1 MESKKQTKMKKTL
14 FFVALMA
21 LCFVGCDRQPKPG
34 KTETIDTTSVDMVI
48 IKHGQMQFYDHETQ
62 KVMPYEAETDSVVNI
77 VFDHN
82 NHLYYTAAHQQ
93 DLKLKMIDLSAK
105 DPKPTLCADWKLNL
119 DDITDVM
126 FGTGAVKLEI
136 DDGMENLY
144 MMNNH
149 TNESLTFDYET
160 YHIGSGKSEGMSYE
174 DHRLANIST
183 SFMDHFFEEQGKLYY
198 VTPEGKVCLNDQ
210 IDFSAYFEEG
220 DLGDLGF
227 YPMSMSP
234 DGQTIVFDANCEI
247 GEGWGFYCLASS
259 DGKRQSVLADS
270 DNWKMMPQWLDDGS
284 LVYVGSEPRP
294 KTDPEYR
301 DWNTTRGC
309 IKILDPNGE
318 TTLLVSDAKL
328 FYLNPVGKPLPSAED
343 RQAFLGGCD
352 MAIIEDGKVTFYN
365 SATGEYIPLVMEKD
379 EVISGVF
386 NGPDVFYYT
395 VAIGDELYLKQFYID
410 YYYHSPS
417 MIGDWNLKKSDCKT
431 ENGRHVAPM
440 TSYANA
446 PAVGIVYKYDA
457 EFEQFME
464 KRHYNIAD
472 KKIEEGWWPDILN
485 VVDGPDEKQKQFDD
499 DKELFEEVEVPL
511 TEAEMATMGE
521 DDPGYRSY
529 YYYVPAGGQRICM
542 SDKIDFSPYI
552 EFDQPRFEL
561 VGISP
566 TRDCVAYGAIMGWY
580 LAGAHGPLCFA
591 TLDGKEQMAL
601 EGTDVNDKCYG
612 WLDDGSLVYST
623 EIGIWSVSHDG
634 NIKQLSTATQFTT
647 VR

>member
-1 MESKKQTKMKKTL
+1 MKKTRL
-14 FFVALMA
+14 FFVAVMA
-21 LCFVGCDRQPKPG
+21 LCILGCDRQQKPG
-34 KTETIDTTSVDMVI
+34 KTETIDLSSVDMVV
-48 IKHGQMQFYDHETQ
+48 IKHGQMLFYDHETQ
-62 KVMPYEAETDSVVNI
+62 KLMPYEAETDSVVNI
-77 VFDHN
+77 AFDHN

-93 DLKLKMIDLSAK
+93 DLKLKRIDLSAK
-105 DPKPTLCADWKLNL
+105 DPQPTLCADWKLNL

-136 DDGMENLY
+136 DDSMENLY

-149 TNESLTFDYET
+149 TNEHLTFDYET
-160 YHIGSGKSEGMSYE
+160 YHVGSDKSEGISYE
-174 DHRLANIST
+174 DHRLA
-183 SFMDHFFEEQGKLYY
+183 SFTTAVLDHFFEEQGKFYY

-220 DLGDLGF
+220 DLGDVAF
-227 YPMSMSP
+227 YPMGISP
-234 DGQTIVFDANCEI
+234 DGQQIVYDANCGI
-247 GEGWGFYCLASS
+247 GEGWGYYCLASS

-270 DNWKMMPQWLDDGS
+270 DNWKMAPQWLDDGS

-318 TTLLVSDAKL
+318 TTLLVSDAKH

-352 MAIIEDGKVTFYN
+352 MAVFENGKVSFYN
-365 SATGEYIPLVMEKD
+365 SATGEYTPFVMEKD

-395 VAIGDELYLKQFYID
+395 VAIGDELYLKQFYLD

-417 MIGDWNLKKSDCKT
+417 MIGDWDLKKSDCKT
-431 ENGRHVAPM
+431 EKGNNVAPM
-440 TSYANA
+440 TSYSNA

-472 KKIEEGWWPDILN
+472 KKIEEGWWPGILN
-485 VVDGPDEKQKQFDD
+485 VVDGPDEKQKQFND

-561 VGISP
+561 VGIGP

-601 EGTDVNDKCYG
+601 DGTDVNDKRYG

-634 NIKQLSTATQFTT
+634 TLKQLSTATRFVT
-647 VR
+647 VK

>member
-105 DPKPTLCADWKLNL
+105 EPKPTLCADWKLNL

-440 TSYANA
+440 TSYSNA

-499 DKELFEEVEVPL
+499 DKELFEEDEVPL